1 MAEGQ
6 IHGGIVHGIGN
17 TLFEWM
23 AYDDS
28 PQPVTTTL
36 ADYLL
41 PTV

>member
-6 IHGGIVHGIGN
+6 IHGGVVHGIGN
-17 TLFEWM
+17 TLFKWM

-36 ADYLL
+36 ANYLL